1 MLELV
6 QANICLTLF
15 LIHNYF
21 KYVTRYS
28 ASIFMIYKPH
38 ACHTIANKTFQSSS
52 MACFSHSFLMLN
64 PLFNL
69 CRYQTEKTLSLC
81 TRTHTHTHITPS
93 CNYGNPGDIR
103 SSMATRLRLVYSPT
117 HTHTQYTT

>member
-69 CRYQTEKTLSLC
+69 CRYQTEKTLSLSLH
-81 TRTHTHTHITPS
+81 TYTHTHTHNI
-93 CNYGNPGDIR
+93 YI
-103 SSMATRLRLVYSPT
+103 YIYIHT
-117 HTHTQYTT
+117 HTHTQSPLVNMATQETSVVAWQLG